1 MSRTYAISEYIM
13 HAPGLLHIGVA
24 AYFVWASPPNGGC
37 TALLQASGVHGRRR
51 PVEYP
56 TVADAVIEAG
66 ITLGKAAME
75 AVEARLKRDAK
86 LGSPG
91 E

>member
-1 MSRTYAISEYIM
+1 MLGHQAHMSRKYAIFEYIM
-13 HAPGLLHIGVA
+13 HAPGLLHIGGA

-56 TVADAVIEAG
+56 TVADAVIEACVC
-66 ITLGKAAME
+66 IWK
-75 AVEARLKRDAK
+75 
-86 LGSPG
+86 
-91 E
+91 